1 MRPLCLPTDLSATFE
16 GRVATIAGWGAT
28 PDQETQF
35 PGPGVSLQI
44 PLQRANVTV
53 RGPTYED
60 CGVLPDQ
67 ELSANFNLC

>member
-28 PDQETQF
+28 PDQET
-35 PGPGVSLQI
+35 PLQI

-67 ELSANFNLC
+67 ELSENFNLC